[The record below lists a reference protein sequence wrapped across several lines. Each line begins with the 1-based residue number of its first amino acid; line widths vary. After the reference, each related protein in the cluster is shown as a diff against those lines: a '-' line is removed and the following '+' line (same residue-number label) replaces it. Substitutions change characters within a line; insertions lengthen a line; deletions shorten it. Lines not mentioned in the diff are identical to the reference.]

1 MFAGPP
7 KDRSIWCSKPG
18 PRASFW
24 SGASGPSPSTQLA
37 PTFAPRASCRA
48 RWRTNRDSNPRL
60 LSDGFSAIDA
70 RAADLALPRW
80 PPVALQSV
88 DESFDCLEHWLLG
101 TREEPM
107 IIAVELNELS
117 AGDLTRHI
125 AASLNTHG
133 PVVAAV

>member
-24 SGASGPSPSTQLA
+24 SGASAVHHQLA

-48 RWRTNRDSNPRL
+48 RWRTDRDSNPRL

-80 PPVALQSV
+80 PPAARQSV
-88 DESFDCLEHWLLG
+88 DESFDYLEHGLLS
-101 TREEPM
+101 TCKEPM
-107 IIAVELNELS
+107 IIA
-117 AGDLTRHI
+117 
-125 AASLNTHG
+125 
-133 PVVAAV
+133 